1 MKLLKLS
8 TTDNKAS
15 FVANFDEDII
25 IKKNSQIGVNNCVFE
40 PKAVVYEVNGNT
52 SKIEAFANTSDN
64 VAAKYYTQQMET
76 GTYQNTKIFKLLL
89 NLTKALNRT
98 STLKSSFDTRP
109 NAATDDDFSVF
120 NEWSAYQDIDGKVEI
135 EMRYTPMVNPMNKNY
150 ASGFYNVRP
159 VAPFDSFT
167 LEDDNNTISLAA
179 SQAPRTD
186 EAHRICSPHI
196 VGLSHGSGCFY
207 AQIHSSSVGG
217 LAPETNGFGMGIAF
231 HTPLL
236 LDIEKNNASNP
247 RSSNRGTAATS
258 IPDTARN
265 IEIDFRDQNSNYR
278 VRSSNF
284 GVASTFTD
292 TGVAP
297 SNFAAGTP
305 NDNDVIQFKIDT
317 NDFGQKVIIGSIIR
331 TGSPNKTDVVT
342 HILSENEQNALAPKG
357 SVTVN
362 TSNEQDTPVTFVPDI
377 YFRGN
382 GNTIKVRNLRWT
394 LSPFIA
400 PANLGGG
407 DNIIGNKYDIDQPVL
422 PIGDDSGIL
431 NIANAFIAI
440 HMPRPDPNRFNEAF
454 DSQNARL
461 VLEST
466 LASILG
472 FKQNSRQ
479 RFDEIIRLGLIGN
492 KEKYD
497 DDDEPD
503 IPGDGAC
510 AIIGATWNFESEPL
524 GTFNDFY
531 MIEAQSLLL
540 DSYDSQPV
548 EKTNNSI
555 GNRKNILDT
564 IPIVDKGIGVIA
576 YEPNEVNFINI
587 KNSENVNLRNLRMR
601 IVKHDFSEVAIHGNA
616 HITLLIKEPQD

>member
-8 TTDNKAS
+8 TTDSNAS
-15 FVANFDEDII
+15 FVSNFDEDII

-76 GTYQNTKIFKLLL
+76 GTYSGGDRIFKLLL

-98 STLKSSFDTRP
+98 STLKHSFDNRP

-120 NEWSAYQDIDGKVEI
+120 SEWQAYIDTDDKVEI

-150 ASGFYNVRP
+150 ANGFYNVRP

-167 LEDDNNTISLAA
+167 LEDDNNTLSLAA

-186 EAHRICSPHI
+186 EAHRICSPHN

-217 LAPETNGFGMGIAF
+217 LAPATNGFGMGISF
-231 HTPLL
+231 HTLL
-236 LDIEKNNASNP
+236 IGDIEKSNATNP

-278 VRSSNF
+278 VRSSNL

-297 SNFAAGTP
+297 STFAAGTP

-342 HILSENEQNALAPKG
+342 HILSETEQNAFASKG
-357 SVTVN
+357 QTHN
-362 TSNEQDTPVTFVPDI
+362 TSREQDTPVTFVPYI

-407 DNIIGNKYDIDQPVL
+407 NIIGNKNDYDQPVL
-422 PIGDDSGIL
+422 PIGDDSGRE
-431 NIANAFIAI
+431 NIGNAFIGI

-479 RFDEIIRLGLIGN
+479 RFDETIRLGLIGN
-492 KEKYD
+492 KEKYND
-497 DDDEPD
+497 LEEPD
-503 IPGDGAC
+503 IPGDGDC
-510 AIIGATWNFESEPL
+510 AIIGANWNFENEPL
-524 GTFNDFY
+524 DTFNDFY

-540 DSYDSQPV
+540 DSYDSQAV

-601 IVKHDFSEVAIHGNA
+601 IVKHDFSEVEIHGNA
-616 HITLLIKEPQD
+616 HITLLIKEPLD